1 MALKNK
7 KILKYGDISTD
18 GDISRDDLK
27 KIAKSILKEA
37 RKRAKYEMD
46 CLTDLVLQEAKVISR
61 YARKRPFYIS

>member
-1 MALKNK
+1 MTLKNK
-7 KILKYGDISTD
+7 KILKDE
-18 GDISRDDLK
+18 DISRDDLK

-61 YARKRPFYIS
+61 YAKKRPFYIS